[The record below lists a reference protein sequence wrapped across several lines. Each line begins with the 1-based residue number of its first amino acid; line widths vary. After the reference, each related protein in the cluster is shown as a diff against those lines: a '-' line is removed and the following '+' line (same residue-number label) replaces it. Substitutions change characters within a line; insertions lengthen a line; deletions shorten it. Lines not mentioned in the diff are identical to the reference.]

1 MERFVFI
8 FKKDDKHDCS
18 LMRMYLVLI
27 YVQTLYIDIWD
38 LLDNSHILNINVS
51 IVQKH
56 TTIEP
61 KTNVWGNYVNN
72 VSSLLVIH
80 LSMWNTPRCIAE
92 VWFAMNTWSVTV
104 VVTWLLVII
113 TDSFTCTL
121 RNIGIQF
128 GIILILKN
136 KWRQKTWNERCTIR
150 HTSVKSATPGIPLIE
165 HLVSNSGY
173 SFHLF
178 IEWIYLPMILKYLFT
193 KSPYLNIDIRTIYSL
208 VFLVQYYHPKCTHW
222 RIGEIVRI

>member
-1 MERFVFI
+1 MRPLGQFSH
-8 FKKDDKHDCS
+8 FKYQRQHC
-18 LMRMYLVLI
+18 
-27 YVQTLYIDIWD
+27 T
-38 LLDNSHILNINVS
+38 
-51 IVQKH
+51 KH

-61 KTNVWGNYVNN
+61 KTNGWGNYVNN

-80 LSMWNTPRCIAE
+80 LSMWNTPRRIPE
-92 VWFAMNTWSVTV
+92 VWFAMYTWSVTV

-173 SFHLF
+173 SFHLLLNGY
-178 IEWIYLPMILKYLFT
+178 ICQW
-193 KSPYLNIDIRTIYSL
+193 YLNTCL
-208 VFLVQYYHPKCTHW
+208 LNP
-222 RIGEIVRI
+222 RIWTLIFELFIH